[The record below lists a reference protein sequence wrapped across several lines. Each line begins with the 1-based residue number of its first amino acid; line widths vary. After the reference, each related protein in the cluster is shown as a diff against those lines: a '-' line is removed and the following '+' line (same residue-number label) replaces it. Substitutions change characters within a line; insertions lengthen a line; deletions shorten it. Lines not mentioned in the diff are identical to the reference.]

1 MSSVDL
7 AEIVQALFA
16 DDRGLLAMD
25 ESVGTCNKR
34 FAEVGIA
41 PTLGQARLSRLDYQ
55 HPKTERSDRR
65 RHLV

>member
-7 AEIVQALFA
+7 AGIVQALFA

-34 FAEVGIA
+34 L
-41 PTLGQARLSRLDYQ
+41 PKLG
-55 HPKTERSDRR
+55 
-65 RHLV
+65 

>member
-34 FAEVGIA
+34 LPKLGWRPLWKTGTPIA
-41 PTLGQARLSRLDYQ
+41 IGLSEHQ
-55 HPKTERSDRR
+55 N
-65 RHLV
+65 